1 MQKHIKVYL
10 DYFDIGETDTWYC
23 EGCMREF
30 PINNG
35 LTIHHIHG
43 RGPGKDVIKNLMC
56 LCLRDKGCHNRAHG
70 SIHPVSKEEFQYI
83 HNSFLSGKRKAFLK

>member
-1 MQKHIKVYL
+1 MQKHVKVYL
-10 DYFDIGETDTWYC
+10 NYFELGEQDTWFC

-43 RGPGKDVIKNLMC
+43 RGPGKDVISNLMS
-56 LCLRDKGCHNRAHG
+56 LCLQKCHIRAHA
-70 SIHPVSKEEFQYI
+70 SKNYVSKEEFQLI
-83 HNSFLSGKRKAFLK
+83 HNYFLAGQRKSFLT